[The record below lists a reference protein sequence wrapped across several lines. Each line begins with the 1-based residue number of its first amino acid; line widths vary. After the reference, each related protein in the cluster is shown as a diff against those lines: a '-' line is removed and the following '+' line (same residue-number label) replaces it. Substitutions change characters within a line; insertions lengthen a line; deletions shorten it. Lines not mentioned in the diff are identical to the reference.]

1 MNGSVLLQIIKASP
15 AAHKE
20 KETTNQCTPK
30 FMLSEILEHEKKT
43 VQTKNEWVLL
53 RNIWSFKA
61 IYISLTVIVFSFFFF
76 LYLDYPE

>member
-1 MNGSVLLQIIKASP
+1 MNGSVLLQIIKAGP

-43 VQTKNEWVLL
+43 LCKL
-53 RNIWSFKA
+53 RMNGFCWEIYGHSKLNIFH
-61 IYISLTVIVFSFFFF
+61 
-76 LYLDYPE
+76 

>member
-1 MNGSVLLQIIKASP
+1 MNGSVLLQIIKAGP

-30 FMLSEILEHEKKT
+30 FMLSEILEHEKKNF

-61 IYISLTVIVFSFFFF
+61 KYISLTVIVFSFFFF
-76 LYLDYPE
+76 FCT